1 MRTTLIGTCLVLLA
15 ACGGGPE
22 GSPEDAIRAWV
33 ARGEQAAEEK
43 DRGGLLDMISEDY
56 ADGRGNNRDEI
67 GDLLRIYFFR
77 QQTIA
82 LLTSIDDIV
91 MSGDTAAIVNVTVG
105 MAGTNSGALGLS
117 ADAYNFEFEL
127 QRDDEEWLLIGARW
141 GNLREDLH

>member
-43 DRGGLLDMISEDY
+43 DRGELLDMISEDY
-56 ADGRGNNRDEI
+56 ADGRGNTRDEI

-77 QQTIA
+77 QHTIA

-105 MAGTNSGALGLS
+105 MAGTNGGALGLS

-127 QRDDEEWLLIGARW
+127 QKDDEDWLLIGARW
-141 GNLREDLH
+141 GNLREELH